1 MTKPIPPV
9 WEYISELLGAGLY
22 WGKSQD
28 ELLLAIDRAKAG
40 GRKDAADHLR
50 IILKNR
56 NQVMF
61 EDAKKEP

>member
-1 MTKPIPPV
+1 MTKPVQPV

-28 ELLLAIDRAKAG
+28 ELLQAIDRAKKG

-56 NQVMF
+56 NAVMF
-61 EDAKKEP
+61 EEPKKEL